1 MLAGCASTASFPSPA
16 DTVEAYARATRAGDA
31 EAVHALLDAETRERV
46 DEARVAE
53 LLEENADELDAEA
66 TRLTDA
72 VPPEPEA
79 RVYLSSGE
87 VAVLRRERGAWVLV
101 GGVLDAPA
109 QATPLDAVRALRHAL
124 ARRNLEGLLPLLSRS
139 LRAEVEAELDALV
152 EALGD
157 ELALEVTLEG
167 DAAQVRTPSGRVSVL
182 RREAGQWR
190 VDDVR

>member
-1 MLAGCASTASFPSPA
+1 MR
-16 DTVEAYARATRAGDA
+16 EGDA
-31 EAVHALLDAETRERV
+31 GAVHALLDEETRAQV

-53 LLEENADELDAEA
+53 LLEDHAEELDGEA
-66 TRLTDA
+66 ARLTA
-72 VPPEPEA
+72 AAPPEAEA
-79 RVYLSSGE
+79 RVFLASGE
-87 VAVLRRERGAWVLV
+87 VAVLRRERDAWVLV

-109 QATPLDAVRALRHAL
+109 QATPLDAVRALRHAM
-124 ARRNLEGLLPLLSRS
+124 ARRNLEGLLPLLSRA

-167 DAAQVRTPSGRVSVL
+167 DAAQVRTPSGRVIVL
-182 RREAGQWR
+182 KREAGQWR